1 MISFRRVRKYWQIY
15 YSERIYK
22 KRLYLSV
29 KIMSDQASNLRK
41 LMEDK
46 AEAKTEESSI
56 VTFDSNSDLNR
67 QSRVITITSGKGGVG
82 KTNIAVNLAAAL
94 KMHGK
99 RVLLIDAD
107 IGMANVDVLLGS
119 ISKHN
124 MLDLLEDGVG
134 LQDVLVESPHGINYI
149 SGSSGVEKALNF
161 THEERRI
168 LHRKLAFCNELADI
182 ILIDTGAGLGRHVID
197 FLIAADEVLLITTP
211 EPTSLS
217 DAFAVLKTYNLH
229 SKRKNIQLIVNR
241 IFDEEEREEVIE
253 KLNATAKKILNI
265 QIECAGYIFEDR
277 SVIDCVKKQ
286 KPFII
291 EKPNCIAS
299 KCIDQL
305 ADKLI
310 NGTEMTITK
319 GWLSFLNDIFRFS

>member
-1 MISFRRVRKYWQIY
+1 
-15 YSERIYK
+15 
-22 KRLYLSV
+22 
-29 KIMSDQASNLRK
+29 MSDQASNLRK

-46 AEAKTEESSI
+46 AEAQAQVEESSI
-56 VTFDSNSDLNR
+56 ITFESNLDSNR
-67 QSRVITITSGKGGVG
+67 QSKVITITSGKGGVG

-94 KMHGK
+94 KMRGK

-119 ISKHN
+119 VSKHN
-124 MLDLLEDGVG
+124 MLDLLESGIE
-134 LQDVLVESPHGINYI
+134 LQDVLVEGPNGINYI

-168 LHRKLAFCNELADI
+168 LHRKLASCGELADI
-182 ILIDTGAGLGRHVID
+182 ILVDTGAGLGRHVLD

-229 SKRKNIQLIVNR
+229 SVKKNIRLIVNR
-241 IFDEEEREEVIE
+241 IFDEEERDEVIE
-253 KLNATAKKILNI
+253 KLNATAKKILNV

-277 SVIDCVKKQ
+277 SVIECVKKQ

-291 EKPNCIAS
+291 EKPDCLAS
-299 KCIDQL
+299 KCVDQL
-305 ADKLI
+305 AEKLLS
-310 NGTEMTITK
+310 GTDMTVTK
-319 GWLSFLNDIFRFS
+319 GWLSFLSDIFHFS

>member
-1 MISFRRVRKYWQIY
+1 
-15 YSERIYK
+15 
-22 KRLYLSV
+22 
-29 KIMSDQASNLRK
+29 MSDQASNLRK

-46 AEAKTEESSI
+46 AEAQAQAEESSI
-56 VTFDSNSDLNR
+56 VTFENNSDLSK
-67 QSRVITITSGKGGVG
+67 QSKVITITSGKGGVG

-94 KMHGK
+94 KMRGK

-119 ISKHN
+119 VSKHN
-124 MLDLLEDGVG
+124 MLDLLEDSIE
-134 LQDVLVESPHGINYI
+134 LQDVLVEGPNGINYI

-168 LHRKLAFCNELADI
+168 LHRKLASCGELADI
-182 ILIDTGAGLGRHVID
+182 ILVDTGAGLGRHVLD
-197 FLIAADEVLLITTP
+197 FLIAADEVLLVTTP

-229 SKRKNIQLIVNR
+229 SVKKNIRLIVNR
-241 IFDEEEREEVIE
+241 IFDEEERDEVIE
-253 KLNATAKKILNI
+253 KLNATAKKILNV

-277 SVIDCVKKQ
+277 SVIECVKKQ

-291 EKPNCIAS
+291 EKPDCLAS
-299 KCIDQL
+299 KCVDQL
-305 ADKLI
+305 AEKLLS
-310 NGTEMTITK
+310 GTDMTVTK
-319 GWLSFLNDIFRFS
+319 GWLSFLSDIFRFS

>member
-1 MISFRRVRKYWQIY
+1 
-15 YSERIYK
+15 
-22 KRLYLSV
+22 
-29 KIMSDQASNLRK
+29 
-41 LMEDK
+41 MEDK
-46 AEAKTEESSI
+46 AEAKIQAEESSI
-56 VTFDSNSDLNR
+56 VTFENTSDSNK
-67 QSRVITITSGKGGVG
+67 QSKVITITSGKGGVG

-119 ISKHN
+119 ISKRN
-124 MLDLLEDGVG
+124 MLDLLEDGIE
-134 LQDVLVESPHGINYI
+134 LQDVLVEGPYGINYI

-161 THEERRI
+161 TPEERRI
-168 LHRKLAFCNELADI
+168 LHRKLASFDELADI
-182 ILIDTGAGLGRHVID
+182 ILVDTGAGLGRHVID

-229 SKRKNIQLIVNR
+229 AKRKNIQLIINR
-241 IFDEEEREEVIE
+241 IFDEEERDEVIE

-265 QIECAGYIFEDR
+265 QIESAGYIFEDR
-277 SVIDCVKKQ
+277 TVIECVKKQ
-286 KPFII
+286 RPFII
-291 EKPNCIAS
+291 EKPDCIAS

-305 ADKLI
+305 ADKII
-310 NGTEMTITK
+310 NGTDMTVTK
-319 GWLSFLNDIFRFS
+319 GWLSFLSDIFHF

>member
-1 MISFRRVRKYWQIY
+1 
-15 YSERIYK
+15 
-22 KRLYLSV
+22 
-29 KIMSDQASNLRK
+29 MSDQASNLRK

-46 AEAKTEESSI
+46 AEAQAQAEESSI
-56 VTFDSNSDLNR
+56 ITFENSSDLNK
-67 QSRVITITSGKGGVG
+67 QSKVITITSGKGGVG

-124 MLDLLEDGVG
+124 MLDLLEDGIE
-134 LQDVLVESPHGINYI
+134 LQDVLVEGPHGINYI

-161 THEERRI
+161 TAEERRI
-168 LHRKLAFCNELADI
+168 LHRKLASCDELADI
-182 ILIDTGAGLGRHVID
+182 ILVDTGAGLGRHVID
-197 FLIAADEVLLITTP
+197 FLIAADEVLLVTTP

-229 SKRKNIQLIVNR
+229 AKKKNIRLIVNR

-277 SVIDCVKKQ
+277 AVIECVKKQ
-286 KPFII
+286 RPFII
-291 EKPNCIAS
+291 EKPDCLAS

-305 ADKLI
+305 ADKLLS
-310 NGTEMTITK
+310 GTEMTVTK
-319 GWLSFLNDIFRFS
+319 GWLSFISDIFRFS

>member
-1 MISFRRVRKYWQIY
+1 
-15 YSERIYK
+15 
-22 KRLYLSV
+22 
-29 KIMSDQASNLRK
+29 MSDQASNLRK

-46 AEAKTEESSI
+46 AEAQAQAEESSI
-56 VTFDSNSDLNR
+56 ITFENGSDLNK
-67 QSRVITITSGKGGVG
+67 QSKVITITSGKGGVG

-94 KMHGK
+94 KKHGK
-99 RVLLIDAD
+99 RILLIDAD

-119 ISKHN
+119 VSRHN
-124 MLDLLEDGVG
+124 MLDLLEDGIE
-134 LQDVLVESPHGINYI
+134 LQDVLVEGPHGISYI

-161 THEERRI
+161 TAEERRI
-168 LHRKLAFCNELADI
+168 LHRKLASCDELADI
-182 ILIDTGAGLGRHVID
+182 ILVDTGAGLGRHVID

-229 SKRKNIQLIVNR
+229 AKKKNIRLIVNR

-277 SVIDCVKKQ
+277 AVIECVKKQ
-286 KPFII
+286 RPFII
-291 EKPNCIAS
+291 EKPDCLAS

-305 ADKLI
+305 ADKLLS
-310 NGTEMTITK
+310 GTEMTVTK
-319 GWLSFLNDIFRFS
+319 GWLSFISDIFRFS

>member
-1 MISFRRVRKYWQIY
+1 
-15 YSERIYK
+15 
-22 KRLYLSV
+22 
-29 KIMSDQASNLRK
+29 MSDQASNLRK

-46 AEAKTEESSI
+46 AEAQAQAEESSI
-56 VTFDSNSDLNR
+56 VTFENNSDLSK
-67 QSRVITITSGKGGVG
+67 QSKVITITSGKGGVG

-94 KMHGK
+94 KMRGK

-119 ISKHN
+119 VSKHN
-124 MLDLLEDGVG
+124 MLDLLEDSIE
-134 LQDVLVESPHGINYI
+134 LQDVLVEGPNGINYI

-168 LHRKLAFCNELADI
+168 LHRKLASCGELADI
-182 ILIDTGAGLGRHVID
+182 ILVDTGAGLGRHVLD

-229 SKRKNIQLIVNR
+229 SVKKNIRLIVNR
-241 IFDEEEREEVIE
+241 IFDEEERDEVIE
-253 KLNATAKKILNI
+253 KLNATAKKILNV

-277 SVIDCVKKQ
+277 SVIECVKKQ

-291 EKPNCIAS
+291 EKPDCLAS
-299 KCIDQL
+299 KCVDQL
-305 ADKLI
+305 AEKLLS
-310 NGTEMTITK
+310 GTDMTVTK
-319 GWLSFLNDIFRFS
+319 GWLSFLSDIFRFS

>member
-1 MISFRRVRKYWQIY
+1 
-15 YSERIYK
+15 
-22 KRLYLSV
+22 
-29 KIMSDQASNLRK
+29 MSDQASNLRK

-46 AEAKTEESSI
+46 AEAQAQAEESSI
-56 VTFDSNSDLNR
+56 VTFENNSNSNN
-67 QSRVITITSGKGGVG
+67 QSKVITITSGKGGVG

-119 ISKHN
+119 VSKHN
-124 MLDLLEDGVG
+124 MLDLLEDGIE
-134 LQDVLVESPHGINYI
+134 LQDVLVEGPHGINYI

-161 THEERRI
+161 TAEERRI
-168 LHRKLAFCNELADI
+168 LHRKLTSCSELADI
-182 ILIDTGAGLGRHVID
+182 ILVDTGAGLGRHVID
-197 FLIAADEVLLITTP
+197 FLIAADEVLLVTTP

-229 SKRKNIQLIVNR
+229 AKKKNIRLIVNR

-277 SVIDCVKKQ
+277 SVIECVKKQ

-291 EKPNCIAS
+291 EKPDCLAS
-299 KCIDQL
+299 KCIEQL
-305 ADKLI
+305 ADKLL
-310 NGTEMTITK
+310 NGTEMTVTK
-319 GWLSFLNDIFRFS
+319 GWLSFLSDIFRFS

>member
-1 MISFRRVRKYWQIY
+1 
-15 YSERIYK
+15 
-22 KRLYLSV
+22 
-29 KIMSDQASNLRK
+29 MSDQASNLRK

-46 AEAKTEESSI
+46 AEAQAQAEESSI
-56 VTFDSNSDLNR
+56 ITFENGSDLNK
-67 QSRVITITSGKGGVG
+67 QSKVITITSGKGGVG

-94 KMHGK
+94 KKHGK
-99 RVLLIDAD
+99 RILLIDAD

-119 ISKHN
+119 VSKHN
-124 MLDLLEDGVG
+124 MLDLLEDGIE
-134 LQDVLVESPHGINYI
+134 LQDVLVEGPHGISYI

-161 THEERRI
+161 TAEERRI
-168 LHRKLAFCNELADI
+168 LHRKLASCDELADI
-182 ILIDTGAGLGRHVID
+182 ILVDTGAGLGRHVID

-229 SKRKNIQLIVNR
+229 AKKKNIRLIVNR

-277 SVIDCVKKQ
+277 AVIECVKKQ
-286 KPFII
+286 RPFII
-291 EKPNCIAS
+291 EKPDCLAS

-305 ADKLI
+305 ADKLLS
-310 NGTEMTITK
+310 GTEMTVTK
-319 GWLSFLNDIFRFS
+319 GWLSFISDIFRFS

>member
-1 MISFRRVRKYWQIY
+1 
-15 YSERIYK
+15 
-22 KRLYLSV
+22 
-29 KIMSDQASNLRK
+29 MSDQASSLRK

-46 AEAKTEESSI
+46 AEAQAEESSI
-56 VTFDSNSDLNR
+56 VTFENVADPEK

-82 KTNIAVNLAAAL
+82 KTNIAVNLAIAL
-94 KMHGK
+94 KMLGK

-124 MLDLLEDGVG
+124 MLDLLEEGIE
-134 LQDVLVESPHGINYI
+134 LKDVLVEGPHGINYI

-161 THEERRI
+161 TYEERRI
-168 LHRKLAFCNELADI
+168 LHKKLASCGELADI
-182 ILIDTGAGLGRHVID
+182 ILVDTGAGLGRHVID

-217 DAFAVLKTYNLH
+217 DAFAVLKTYNSH
-229 SKRKNIQLIVNR
+229 SEKKNIRLIVNR
-241 IFDEEEREEVIE
+241 IFDEEERNEVIE
-253 KLNATAKKILNI
+253 KLNATARKILNI
-265 QIECAGYIFEDR
+265 QIDCAGYIFEDR
-277 SVIDCVKKQ
+277 NVIECVKKQ

-291 EKPNCIAS
+291 EKPNCLAS

-305 ADKLI
+305 ADNVV
-310 NGTEMTITK
+310 NGKEMTVTK
-319 GWLSFLNDIFRFS
+319 GWLSFLSDIFNFS

>member
-1 MISFRRVRKYWQIY
+1 
-15 YSERIYK
+15 
-22 KRLYLSV
+22 
-29 KIMSDQASNLRK
+29 
-41 LMEDK
+41 MEDK
-46 AEAKTEESSI
+46 AEAKIQAEESSI
-56 VTFDSNSDLNR
+56 VTFENTSDSNK
-67 QSRVITITSGKGGVG
+67 QSKVITITSGKGGVG

-119 ISKHN
+119 ISKRN
-124 MLDLLEDGVG
+124 MLDLLEDGME
-134 LQDVLVESPHGINYI
+134 LQDVLVEGPHGINYI

-161 THEERRI
+161 TPEERRI
-168 LHRKLAFCNELADI
+168 LHRKLAACDELADI
-182 ILIDTGAGLGRHVID
+182 ILVDTGAGLGRHVID

-229 SKRKNIQLIVNR
+229 AKRKNIQLIVNR
-241 IFDEEEREEVIE
+241 IFDEEERDEVIE

-265 QIECAGYIFEDR
+265 KIESAGYIFEDR
-277 SVIDCVKKQ
+277 TVIECVKKQ
-286 KPFII
+286 RPFII
-291 EKPNCIAS
+291 EKPDCIAS

-305 ADKLI
+305 ADKII
-310 NGTEMTITK
+310 NGTDMTVTK
-319 GWLSFLNDIFRFS
+319 GWLSFLSDIFNF

>member
-1 MISFRRVRKYWQIY
+1 
-15 YSERIYK
+15 
-22 KRLYLSV
+22 
-29 KIMSDQASNLRK
+29 MSDQASNLRK

-46 AEAKTEESSI
+46 AEAQAQAEESSI
-56 VTFDSNSDLNR
+56 VTFENNSNSNN
-67 QSRVITITSGKGGVG
+67 QSKVITITSGKGGVG

-119 ISKHN
+119 VSKHN
-124 MLDLLEDGVG
+124 MLDLLEDGIE
-134 LQDVLVESPHGINYI
+134 LQDVLVEGPHGINYI

-161 THEERRI
+161 TAEERRI
-168 LHRKLAFCNELADI
+168 LHRKLTSCSELADI
-182 ILIDTGAGLGRHVID
+182 ILVDTGAGLGRHFID
-197 FLIAADEVLLITTP
+197 FLIAADEVLLVTTP

-229 SKRKNIQLIVNR
+229 AKKKNIRLIVNR

-277 SVIDCVKKQ
+277 SVIECVKKQ

-291 EKPNCIAS
+291 EKPDCLAS
-299 KCIDQL
+299 KCIEQL
-305 ADKLI
+305 ADKLL
-310 NGTEMTITK
+310 NGTEMTVTK
-319 GWLSFLNDIFRFS
+319 GWLSFLSDIFRFS

>member
-1 MISFRRVRKYWQIY
+1 
-15 YSERIYK
+15 
-22 KRLYLSV
+22 
-29 KIMSDQASNLRK
+29 
-41 LMEDK
+41 MEDK
-46 AEAKTEESSI
+46 AEAKIQAEESSI
-56 VTFDSNSDLNR
+56 VTFENTSDSNK
-67 QSRVITITSGKGGVG
+67 QSKVITITSGKGGVG

-119 ISKHN
+119 ISKRN
-124 MLDLLEDGVG
+124 MLDLLEDGME
-134 LQDVLVESPHGINYI
+134 LQDVLVEGPHGINYI

-161 THEERRI
+161 TPEERRI
-168 LHRKLAFCNELADI
+168 LHRKLAACDELADI
-182 ILIDTGAGLGRHVID
+182 ILVDTGAGLGRHVID

-229 SKRKNIQLIVNR
+229 AKRKNIQLIVNR
-241 IFDEEEREEVIE
+241 IFDEEERDEVIE

-265 QIECAGYIFEDR
+265 KIESAGYIFEDR
-277 SVIDCVKKQ
+277 TVIECVKKQ
-286 KPFII
+286 RPFII
-291 EKPNCIAS
+291 EKPDCIAS

-305 ADKLI
+305 ADKII
-310 NGTEMTITK
+310 NGTDMTITK
-319 GWLSFLNDIFRFS
+319 GWLSFLSDIFHF